1 MTRRIP
7 PPPSQCGVVTV
18 GQALGPMVTWS
29 PNVEIHQGE
38 IVVRFQGCHGP
49 CSFPWRACATAST
62 VGRSAVP
69 DAAGCLLGGVPAPW
83 GGWQHAFGIV
93 LRNETHV

>member
-18 GQALGPMVTWS
+18 VDKPGPMVLVAS
-29 PNVEIHQGE
+29 RGECAQQSQPLVELSDLMLP
-38 IVVRFQGCHGP
+38 V
-49 CSFPWRACATAST
+49 
-62 VGRSAVP
+62 
-69 DAAGCLLGGVPAPW
+69 CLLGGFPAPW